1 MAKHVLVDATVSV
14 NGTDLSDHVDS
25 VEINQEFEDVDL
37 TAMGASSREHAKGLR
52 SDSITVSFF
61 QDYDAS
67 KVDAVLSPLITNTSG
82 FAVVVK
88 PTSAAVSSTNPSFSM
103 TSLLFT
109 YSPLAGGIGEANQ
122 TSVEFLPSAGSSVVR
137 ATS

>member
-1 MAKHVLVDATVSV
+1 MAKHVLTDASVTVNSV
-14 NGTDLSDHVDS
+14 DLSDHVES

-37 TAMGASSREHAKGLR
+37 TAMGASSREHGKGLR
-52 SDSITVSFF
+52 SDSVTINFF
-61 QDYDAS
+61 QDYAAS
-67 KVDAVLSPLITNTSG
+67 KVDATLSALVTNTAG
-82 FAVVVK
+82 FAVVIK
-88 PTSAAVSSTNPSFSM
+88 PTSASVSSTNPSFSM

-109 YSPLAGGIGEANQ
+109 YSPLAGGVGEANQ